1 MRLLSTLG
9 AVFLAGCVSVGPT
22 TENVGELVG
31 LGLSPPKIER
41 LHLSPSE
48 VFQVYSMEYEGK
60 KIYIMYP
67 QDMEYLLAYMD
78 KSNLALES
86 MVEVIKTQKA
96 WIDEI
101 ESAAKKVVDKTK

>member
-1 MRLLSTLG
+1 
-9 AVFLAGCVSVGPT
+9 
-22 TENVGELVG
+22 
-31 LGLSPPKIER
+31 
-41 LHLSPSE
+41 
-48 VFQVYSMEYEGK
+48 
-60 KIYIMYP
+60 
-67 QDMEYLLAYMD
+67 MEYLLAYMD